1 MVKKQTITTCPI
13 CGGTQLKPYLTCV
26 DHLASGEMFQLSQCT
41 RCGMLLTQDAPAEE
55 DMGAYYATPA
65 YISHSDTRKGLVNR
79 LYHLARELM
88 LRRKAKLVAR
98 VAQRPEGGRLLDL
111 GAGTGYFAQYM
122 ANRGWDVT
130 AIEPDSGA
138 RDFAR
143 QHFGLELQPIEALDR
158 MPEGSQDAI
167 TLWHVMEHVHRLGQ
181 TWDLLH
187 RLLTPEGVLVVA
199 VPNWHSTDARHYGAY
214 WAAYDVPRHLWH
226 FTPSTI
232 QQLASAHGFA
242 MAERRAMPLDAFYV
256 SMLSE
261 RYMRHPLP
269 LPRGLL
275 NGLAA
280 WIRSWG
286 RKDRSSSMI
295 YVFRKKQ
302 SL

>member
-1 MVKKQTITTCPI
+1 MKKLTITTCPI
-13 CGGTQLKPYLTCV
+13 CGGTQLRPHLTCV
-26 DHLASGEMFQLSQCT
+26 DHLATGEMFQLFLCAQ
-41 RCGMLLTQDAPAEE
+41 CGMLLTQDAPTQEE
-55 DMGAYYATPA
+55 IGAYYATPD
-65 YISHSDTRKGLVNR
+65 YISHSDTRRGLTNR
-79 LYHLARELM
+79 LYHYAREWM
-88 LRRKAKLVAR
+88 LRRKAQLVAR
-98 VAQRPEGGRLLDL
+98 AAQRPTGRLMDL
-111 GAGTGYFAQYM
+111 GAGTGHFAHHM
-122 ANRGWDVT
+122 AQGGWDVT
-130 AIEPDSGA
+130 AIEPDAGA
-138 RDFAR
+138 RAFA
-143 QHFGLELQPIEALDR
+143 QAHFGLELKPIDALGQVE
-158 MPEGSQDAI
+158 EGSLDVI
-167 TLWHVMEHVHRLGQ
+167 TLWHVMEHIHRLDE

-275 NGLAA
+275 HGLAA